1 MALIV
6 EDGTGL
12 ANSES
17 YASVLEFQTYH
28 ANIGNDV
35 TELSEETI
43 EQLLRRATQY
53 MVAVYRSRW
62 QGRRTLSTQ
71 ALDFPRYDVVVEGY
85 SVLSNI
91 VPLEVKNA
99 CCELALKAS
108 GATLLED
115 KTQTVIRE
123 KVDVI
128 EVEYDKNSPVQTRY
142 SQIDNLLSVFLLS
155 SNSFEAKTVRA

>member
-12 ANSES
+12 ANAES
-17 YASVLEFQTYH
+17 YASVAEFKTYH
-28 ANIGNDV
+28 TNIGNDV
-35 TELSEETI
+35 TLITDTTI

-53 MVAVYRSRW
+53 MVAVYRQRW

-99 CCELALKAS
+99 CCELSLKAS
-108 GATLLED
+108 SATLLED

-142 SQIDNLLSVFLLS
+142 SQIDNLLSVFLSS

>member
-1 MALIV
+1 MTLIV

-12 ANSES
+12 ANAES
-17 YASVLEFQTYH
+17 YASVAEFQAYH

-35 TELSEETI
+35 TLITDTTI

-53 MVAVYRSRW
+53 MVSVYRSRW

-71 ALDFPRYDVVVEGY
+71 ALDFPRYDVIVEGY

-91 VPLEVKNA
+91 VPAEVKNA
-99 CCELALKAS
+99 CCELALKANS
-108 GATLLED
+108 ATLLDD

-142 SQIDNLLSVFLLS
+142 SQIDNLLSVFLSS
-155 SNSFEAKTVRA
+155 SNSFEAKTLRT

>member
-12 ANSES
+12 ANAES
-17 YASVLEFQTYH
+17 YASVAEFKAYH

-35 TELSEETI
+35 TLIADTTI

-53 MVAVYRSRW
+53 MVAVYRQRW

-71 ALDFPRYDVVVEGY
+71 ALDFPRYDVVVDGY

-99 CCELALKAS
+99 CCELALKANS
-108 GATLLED
+108 ATLLED

-128 EVEYDKNSPVQTRY
+128 EVEYSEFSPSQTRY
-142 SQIDNLLSVFLLS
+142 SQIDNLLSVFLSS
-155 SNSFEAKTVRA
+155 SNSFEAKALRV

>member
-1 MALIV
+1 MTLVV

-12 ANSES
+12 ANAES
-17 YASVLEFQTYH
+17 YASVAEFKTYH

-35 TELSEETI
+35 ALITDTTI

-53 MVAVYRSRW
+53 MVAVYRQRW

-71 ALDFPRYDVVVEGY
+71 ALDFPRYDVVVDGY

-99 CCELALKAS
+99 CCELALKAND
-108 GATLLED
+108 GALMVD
-115 KTQTVIRE
+115 VGQTVIRE

-128 EVEYDKNSPVQTRY
+128 EVEYDKFSPVQTRY
-142 SQIDNLLSVFLLS
+142 SQIDNLLYPFLS
-155 SNSFEAKTVRA
+155 SANSFEAKTVRT

>member
-1 MALIV
+1 MTLIV
-6 EDGTGL
+6 EGGTGL

-17 YASVLEFQTYH
+17 YASVSDFKTYH

-35 TELSEETI
+35 TLIADTTI

-99 CCELALKAS
+99 CCELALKANS
-108 GATLLED
+108 ATLLDD

-155 SNSFEAKTVRA
+155 SNSFEAKTIRA

>member
-12 ANSES
+12 ANAES
-17 YASVLEFQTYH
+17 YASVAEFKTYH

-35 TELSEETI
+35 TLITDTTI

-85 SVLSNI
+85 SVESNI

-99 CCELALKAS
+99 CCELALKANS
-108 GATLLED
+108 ATLLAD
-115 KTQTVIRE
+115 QTQKVIRE

-128 EVEYDKNSPVQTRY
+128 EVEYSEFSPSQTRY
-142 SQIDNLLSVFLLS
+142 SQIDNLLSVFLS
-155 SNSFEAKTVRA
+155 SANSFEAKALRV

>member
-12 ANSES
+12 SNSES

-35 TELSEETI
+35 TLLPDTVI

-53 MVAVYRSRW
+53 MVAVYRQRW
-62 QGRRTLSTQ
+62 QGRRTLQAQ
-71 ALDFPRYDVVVEGY
+71 ALDFPRYDVFVDGY

-91 VPLEVKNA
+91 VPLEIKNA
-99 CCELALKAS
+99 CCELAFKAN
-108 GATLLED
+108 GGELLAD
-115 KTQTVIRE
+115 QTQKVIRE

-128 EVEYDKNSPVQTRY
+128 EVEYSELSPAQTRY
-142 SQIDNLLSVFLLS
+142 TQIDSLLSIFLS
-155 SNSFEAKTVRA
+155 SANSFEAKTIRA